1 MCVHMPVG
9 YTPRM
14 KRGVFFLSILLNCV
28 VVMVN
33 FVAFLDELPIPE
45 DAECTTFSCLLVK
58 TQVFTF
64 TRWCGGLL
72 NTITGSVFLLIL
84 LRLNRSLI
92 NSNDSQNTKRANF
105 VAFVIVLI
113 EFFLN
118 FLPQLIVLLA
128 NWYWNVNVASVIG
141 PYNAVLSPLEALI
154 SSLLYSNS
162 LKPRTHQPVARM
174 FIHSANAILPKS
186 SVSTCCKT

>member
-1 MCVHMPVG
+1 MLVS
-9 YTPRM
+9 YTPRL
-14 KRGVFFLSILLNCV
+14 KRAVFFLSISLNCV

-45 DAECTTFSCLLVK
+45 HTECTTFSCLLVK

-84 LRLNRSLI
+84 LRLNRSLG
-92 NSNDSQNTKRANF
+92 NSNDSQNTKRANL
-105 VAFVIVLI
+105 VAFVIVLM

-128 NWYWNVNVASVIG
+128 NWYWNVNVARVIG
-141 PYNAVLSPLEALI
+141 PYNAVLSPLEAI
-154 SSLLYSNS
+154 TSSLLYSNT
-162 LKPRTHQPVARM
+162 LKPRTHQQVARM
-174 FIHSANAILPKS
+174 FHHSANATLPRS
-186 SVSTCCKT
+186 NTSTCCKT